1 MSKVN
6 GILTCPICG
15 YNESSHGSSDTTS
28 DSGEITKNTNAGT
41 STNTNIGT
49 NTSENSRSYNQTPDT
64 TSGSPYE
71 QNSNTDSQQN
81 NAKLHRQ
88 YPKQPRTSKNASGI
102 RIVVLIIFACIFVPA
117 IAWFFAHERN
127 SESSPKDSYSDALS
141 DYYDLR
147 LNGYDTSKKVP
158 QTPFFIQ
165 TVCRIFNKEIDDIS
179 AEDLAQVISLR
190 VYGQFNN
197 HYTAVD
203 YTLADGTSGTVYPA
217 FHLPDVS
224 YDLTCFVNLE
234 ELYLEDSY
242 PTLNLSGLDKLHTLY
257 VHKSDFDKIAETIS
271 PSQITSLG
279 IYNGYSFLGLSDFSN
294 VESLYLDNWMNNEI
308 NEIADLPKLKKLTIV
323 DGFSIDDLSVLYNL
337 TQLESLSIDSESL
350 TDITFLTK
358 FDHLTEL
365 TIKKSKVLNFNPLA
379 ECTGLKKLYLLNNYE
394 TTDYE
399 FIKGMTQ
406 LTELGLI
413 TSVNYDDPDMPDF
426 STLSNVT
433 KLHVGRYASF
443 GNLITMTNL
452 EELIIEDGRYS
463 DFGDDNA
470 LLSLPK
476 LRSLTL
482 IYSSV
487 SPEMLKQ
494 VSEVKG
500 LEYLDLQSSHLYGS
514 VNPILSLPNLKELNL
529 RYTSFMMDADSLS
542 PNKNLRV
549 LDLNKAEISKYN
561 SDPWADRED
570 LDIDEIQK
578 ALANFHGME
587 ALTVEDLKINSV
599 EFATEM
605 EHLKLL
611 NIKDNNVDS
620 LAPLENLQN
629 LQLIVCEANPISD
642 TAGLDDILLK

>member
-1 MSKVN
+1 MLFAKKCPMCSTKMSKIN

-15 YNESSHGSSDTTS
+15 YSESSHGSSDTTS
-28 DSGEITKNTNAGT
+28 NSGANTKNTNANT
-41 STNTNIGT
+41 SI
-49 NTSENSRSYNQTPDT
+49 NTSE
-64 TSGSPYE
+64 SPYE
-71 QNSNTDSQQN
+71 QSSNTDNQQSN
-81 NAKLHRQ
+81 VRPYRQ
-88 YPKQPRTSKNASGI
+88 YPNRPRTNNNASGI
-102 RIVVLIIFACIFVPA
+102 RIVLLVIFAGIFVTA
-117 IAWFFAHERN
+117 IAWFFAHERYDKDR
-127 SESSPKDSYSDALS
+127 PKDSYSDALS

-147 LNGYDTSKKVP
+147 LRGYDTSKKFP

-197 HYTAVD
+197 HYIAVD

-257 VHKSDFDKIAETIS
+257 VHQRDFDKIAETIS

-337 TQLESLSIDSESL
+337 TQLESLSIDSELL
-350 TDITFLTK
+350 TDVTFLTT

-365 TIKKSKVLNFNPLA
+365 TIKKSKVLDFNPLA

-433 KLHVGRYASF
+433 KLHLGRYASF
-443 GNLITMTNL
+443 GNLRTMTNL

-463 DFGDDNA
+463 DFGNDNA

-529 RYTSFMMDADSLS
+529 RYASFMMDADSLS
-542 PNKNLRV
+542 PNENLRV

-570 LDIDEIQK
+570 LGVDESQK

-587 ALTVEDLKINSV
+587 ALTVEDLKINSI
-599 EFATEM
+599 EFAKEM

-611 NIKDNNVDS
+611 NIKDNDVAS
-620 LAPLENLQN
+620 LAPLANLKN
-629 LQLIVCEANPISD
+629 LQLIVCETNPISD